1 MEEIEIYP
9 NGERKIH
16 MYEYITSGTC
26 SKKIAFEVEDLKV
39 MRVQFTAGCA
49 GNLSGISSL
58 IEGMHINEVIKRLDG
73 LPCGPRPTSCPDQ
86 LAKALMEYKE
96 KHL

>member
-1 MEEIEIYP
+1 
-9 NGERKIH
+9 

-26 SKKIAFEVEDLKV
+26 AKKITFEVEDRKV
-39 MRVQFTAGCA
+39 KGVQFTAGCA

-58 IEGMHINEVIKRLDG
+58 IEGMDIDDVIKRLNG